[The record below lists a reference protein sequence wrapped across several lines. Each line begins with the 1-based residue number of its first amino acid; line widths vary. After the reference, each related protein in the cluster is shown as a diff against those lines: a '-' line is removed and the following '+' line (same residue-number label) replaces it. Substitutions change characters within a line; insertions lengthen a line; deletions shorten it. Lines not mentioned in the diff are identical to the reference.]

1 MENLCD
7 VKQTNDI
14 ALLIANG
21 LAHSSVSHSIAE
33 SGPTYQVTEVL
44 LDHELQRLG
53 CASGVP
59 GDHMV
64 PRHDMFDSS
73 MVRVNAFRSDL
84 CPVSQHI
91 SQKSNLLNLRG
102 MPGPWP

>member
-21 LAHSSVSHSIAE
+21 LAHSSVSHSIADTN
-33 SGPTYQVTEVL
+33 PTYQVTEVL

-59 GDHMV
+59 GDHRV
-64 PRHDMFDSS
+64 PRHDMFDSG
-73 MVRVNAFRSDL
+73 MVRVDT
-84 CPVSQHI
+84 
-91 SQKSNLLNLRG
+91 LRG
-102 MPGPWP
+102 NLWPAFQYIPQLSILLAPTR

>member
-21 LAHSSVSHSIAE
+21 LAHSSVSHSIADTN
-33 SGPTYQVTEVL
+33 PTYQVTEVL

-59 GDHMV
+59 GDHRV
-64 PRHDMFDSS
+64 PRHDMFDSG
-73 MVRVNAFRSDL
+73 MVRVDT
-84 CPVSQHI
+84 
-91 SQKSNLLNLRG
+91 LRG
-102 MPGPWP
+102 NL